1 MTTDD
6 PIYLDFNATT
16 PIDPQVVE
24 AMLPYLRTHF
34 GNPSSGHVYGH
45 RAREA
50 VERARAQVAALVGA
64 VPEEIVFTGSGTE
77 ANNMALRGAACA
89 HDRPGRMACSAI
101 EHPAVEKPCRF
112 LGLRGWAI
120 APIPVDET
128 GVIDMHAADA
138 AIPRGTVMV
147 SVMHSNNEVGT
158 IQPIRE
164 LADLAHSRGA
174 LMHTDAAQSV
184 GKVAIDVNDLG
195 VDVLTIVG
203 HKFYAPKGVGALYIR
218 KGAAIAPTSFG
229 GGQEGG
235 MRPGTENVA
244 LIVALGAACEIAGR
258 RLAEDEPRLRT
269 MRDRL
274 WSQLQE
280 DISGILLNGHPERR
294 LPNTLNVSFPG
305 VRGSAVLTA
314 TPSIAASTGS
324 ACHEGEEA
332 ASSVLVAMGYDR
344 NRALG
349 AVRLSVGRTTTAEE
363 VDSAAIDLV
372 KAWQHARARTANGG
386 N

>member
-16 PIDPQVVE
+16 PVDPEVVE
-24 AMLPYLRTHF
+24 AMLPFLRTHF

-50 VERARAQVAALVGA
+50 VESARAQVAALVGA
-64 VPEEIVFTGSGTE
+64 QPSEVVFTGSGTE

-89 HDRPGRMACSAI
+89 HDRGGRMACSAI
-101 EHPAVEKPCRF
+101 EHPAIAKPCQF

-120 APIPVDET
+120 ATIPVDET
-128 GVIDMHAADA
+128 GLIDMQAADA
-138 AIPRGTVMV
+138 AIRRGTVMV
-147 SVMHSNNEVGT
+147 SVMHSNNEIGT
-158 IQPIRE
+158 IQPIRA

-184 GKVAIDVNDLG
+184 GKVPVNVNDFG
-195 VDVLTIVG
+195 VDALTIVG
-203 HKFYAPKGVGALYIR
+203 HKLYAPKGIGALYIR

-258 RLAEDEPRLRT
+258 NLAEDELRLR
-269 MRDRL
+269 MLRGRL
-274 WSQLQE
+274 WSRLQA
-280 DISGILLNGHPERR
+280 DIPGIRLNGHPERC

-314 TPSIAASTGS
+314 APGIAASTGS

-332 ASSVLVAMGYDR
+332 PSSVLAAMGCDR
-344 NRALG
+344 DRALG

-363 VDSAAIDLV
+363 VDSAAADLV
-372 KAWQHARARTANGG
+372 TAWQHARARTANGG

>member
-16 PIDPQVVE
+16 PIDPEVVE
-24 AMLPYLRTHF
+24 AMLPFLHTHF
-34 GNPSSGHVYGH
+34 GNPSSGHIFGH

-50 VERARAQVAALVGA
+50 VERARAQVAALIGA
-64 VPEEIVFTGSGTE
+64 TPEEIVFTGSGTE

-89 HDRPGRMACSAI
+89 HDRGGRMACSAI
-101 EHPAVEKPCRF
+101 EHPAVAKPCQF
-112 LGLRGWAI
+112 LGMRGWAI
-120 APIPVDET
+120 DTIPVDEA
-128 GVIDMHAADA
+128 GLIDMQAADV
-138 AIPRGTVMV
+138 AIRRGTVMV

-158 IQPIRE
+158 IQPIRD

-174 LMHTDAAQSV
+174 LTHTDAAQSV
-184 GKVAIDVNDLG
+184 GKVAIDVNNLG
-195 VDVLTIVG
+195 VDALTIVG
-203 HKFYAPKGVGALYIR
+203 HKLYAPKGVGALYIR

-244 LIVALGAACEIAGR
+244 LVVALGAACEVASR
-258 RLAEDEPRLRT
+258 HLAEDEHRLR
-269 MRDRL
+269 MLRDRL
-274 WSQLQE
+274 WSQLQA
-280 DISGILLNGHPERR
+280 DVPGIRLNGHSERR

-314 TPSIAASTGS
+314 APNIAASTGS

-332 ASSVLVAMGYDR
+332 PSSVLAAMGCDR
-344 NRALG
+344 DQALG
-349 AVRLSVGRTTTAEE
+349 AVRLSVGRATTVETT
-363 VDSAAIDLV
+363 DIAAADLM
-372 KAWQHARARTANGG
+372 KAWQHVLVRSTNGVK
-386 N
+386 

>member
-1 MTTDD
+1 MTDD

-16 PIDPQVVE
+16 PIDPEVVE

-50 VERARAQVAALVGA
+50 IECARVQVAALIGA
-64 VPEEIVFTGSGTE
+64 APEEIVFTGSGTE

-101 EHPAVEKPCRF
+101 EHPAVEKPCQF

-120 APIPVDET
+120 ATIPVDAA
-128 GVIDMHAADA
+128 GVIDMQAADA
-138 AIPRGTVMV
+138 AIPRSTVMV

-158 IQPIRE
+158 IQPIRA
-164 LADLAHSRGA
+164 LADLAHSKGA

-184 GKVAIDVNDLG
+184 GKVKVDVNDLG
-195 VDVLTIVG
+195 VDALTIVG
-203 HKFYAPKGVGALYIR
+203 HKLYAPKGVGALYICR
-218 KGAAIAPTSFG
+218 GAAIAPTVFG
-229 GGQEGG
+229 GGQEGA

-258 RLAEDEPRLRT
+258 RLAEDESRLR
-269 MRDRL
+269 MLRDRL
-274 WSQLQE
+274 WSRLQAGVPS
-280 DISGILLNGHPERR
+280 ICLNGHPERR

-332 ASSVLVAMGYDR
+332 PSSVLAAMGCDR
-344 NRALG
+344 CRALG
-349 AVRLSVGRTTTAEE
+349 AVRLSVGRTTTGEE
-363 VDSAAIDLV
+363 IDRATEALTQ
-372 KAWQHARARTANGG
+372 AWCQASGSK
-386 N
+386 

>member
-16 PIDPQVVE
+16 PIDPEVIE

-50 VERARAQVAALVGA
+50 VDRARAQVAALIGA
-64 VPEEIVFTGSGTE
+64 NPSEIVFTGSGTE
-77 ANNMALRGAACA
+77 ANNMALWGAACA
-89 HDRPGRMACSAI
+89 HDRGGRMACSAI
-101 EHPAVEKPCRF
+101 EHPAVAKPCQF

-120 APIPVDET
+120 ADIPVDAT
-128 GVIDMHAADA
+128 GVINMQAAETVVR
-138 AIPRGTVMV
+138 RGTVMV

-158 IQPIRE
+158 IQPIRD

-184 GKVAIDVNDLG
+184 GKVKVDVNEFG
-195 VDVLTIVG
+195 VDALTIVG
-203 HKFYAPKGVGALYIR
+203 HKLYAPKGVGALYIR

-244 LIVALGAACEIAGR
+244 LIVALGAACEIAER
-258 RLAEDEPRLRT
+258 RLAEDEPHLR
-269 MRDRL
+269 MLRDRL
-274 WSQLQE
+274 WDRLQAGVP
-280 DISGILLNGHPERR
+280 GICLNGHPERR
-294 LPNTLNVSFPG
+294 LPNTLNVSFPD
-305 VRGSAVLTA
+305 VRGSAILTTA
-314 TPSIAASTGS
+314 PGIAASTGS

-332 ASSVLVAMGYDR
+332 PSSVLAAMGCDR
-344 NRALG
+344 DRALG

-363 VDSAAIDLV
+363 MDSVAAGLV
-372 KAWQHARARTANGG
+372 KAWQHVQARTTG
-386 N
+386 

>member
-16 PIDPQVVE
+16 PIDAEVVE
-24 AMLPYLRTHF
+24 AILPFLRTHF

-50 VERARAQVAALVGA
+50 VEHARAQVATLIGA
-64 VPEEIVFTGSGTE
+64 APEEIIFTGSGTE

-112 LGLRGWAI
+112 LGLQGWAI
-120 APIPVDET
+120 ATIPVDET
-128 GVIDMHAADA
+128 GIIDMQAADA

-184 GKVAIDVNDLG
+184 GKVKVDVNDLG
-195 VDVLTIVG
+195 VDALTIVG
-203 HKFYAPKGVGALYIR
+203 HKLYAPKGVGALYIR
-218 KGAAIAPTSFG
+218 KGTAIAPTSFG

-235 MRPGTENVA
+235 MRPGTESVA

-258 RLAEDEPRLRT
+258 RLAEDESRLR
-269 MRDRL
+269 MLRDRL
-274 WSQLQE
+274 WSRLQAGVP
-280 DISGILLNGHPERR
+280 GILLNGHPERR
-294 LPNTLNVSFPG
+294 LPNTLSVSFPG
-305 VRGSAVLTA
+305 VRGSAVLAA

-332 ASSVLVAMGYDR
+332 ASSVLGAMGCDR
-344 NRALG
+344 DRALG

-363 VDSAAIDLV
+363 VDSAANDLV
-372 KAWQHARARTANGG
+372 KAWQHARARIANGG

>member
-16 PIDPQVVE
+16 PIDPEVVE

-50 VERARAQVAALVGA
+50 VERARTQVAALIGA
-64 VPEEIVFTGSGTE
+64 LPEEIVFTGSGTE

-89 HDRPGRMACSAI
+89 HDRGGRMACSAI
-101 EHPAVEKPCRF
+101 EHPAVGKPCQF

-120 APIPVDET
+120 ATIPVDEA
-128 GVIDMHAADA
+128 GLVDMQAADA
-138 AIPRGTVMV
+138 AIRRGTVMV
-147 SVMHSNNEVGT
+147 SVMHSNNEIGT
-158 IQPIRE
+158 IQPIRA

-184 GKVAIDVNDLG
+184 GKVSVNVNDLG
-195 VDVLTIVG
+195 VDALTVVG
-203 HKFYAPKGVGALYIR
+203 HKLYAPKGVGALYIR
-218 KGAAIAPTSFG
+218 TGAAIAPTSFG

-244 LIVALGAACEIAGR
+244 LIVALGAACEIADR
-258 RLAEDEPRLRT
+258 NLAGDKPRLRALC
-269 MRDRL
+269 DRL
-274 WSQLQE
+274 WSRLQA
-280 DISGILLNGHPERR
+280 DIPGILLNGHFEQR

-305 VRGSAVLTA
+305 VRGSAILTA
-314 TPSIAASTGS
+314 APNLAASTGS

-332 ASSVLVAMGYDR
+332 PSSVLAAMGCDR
-344 NRALG
+344 ERALG
-349 AVRLSVGRTTTAEE
+349 AVRLSIGRTTTSEE
-363 VDSAAIDLV
+363 VDAAAADLT
-372 KAWQHARARTANGG
+372 KAWQHVRVCTANGG
-386 N
+386 T

>member
-1 MTTDD
+1 
-6 PIYLDFNATT
+6 I
-16 PIDPQVVE
+16 
-24 AMLPYLRTHF
+24 
-34 GNPSSGHVYGH
+34 
-45 RAREA
+45 
-50 VERARAQVAALVGA
+50 AA
-64 VPEEIVFTGSGTE
+64 
-77 ANNMALRGAACA
+77 
-89 HDRPGRMACSAI
+89 
-101 EHPAVEKPCRF
+101 
-112 LGLRGWAI
+112 
-120 APIPVDET
+120 IPVDET
-128 GVIDMHAADA
+128 GMIDMHAADA

-244 LIVALGAACEIAGR
+244 LIAALGAACEIAEH
-258 RLAEDEPRLRT
+258 RLAEDEPHLRIL
-269 MRDRL
+269 RDRL
-274 WSQLQE
+274 WDRLQAGVP
-280 DISGILLNGHPERR
+280 GILLNGHSERR

-314 TPSIAASTGS
+314 TPGIAASTGS

-332 ASSVLVAMGYDR
+332 PSSVLAAMGCNRD
-344 NRALG
+344 RALG
-349 AVRLSVGRTTTAEE
+349 AVRLSVGRTTTAEG
-363 VDSAAIDLV
+363 VDTAAADLV
-372 KAWQHARARTANGG
+372 KAWQHVRARTTG
-386 N
+386 

>member
-16 PIDPQVVE
+16 PIDPEVVD
-24 AMLPYLRTHF
+24 AMLPFLRTHF

-50 VERARAQVAALVGA
+50 VEHARAQVAAVIGA
-64 VPEEIVFTGSGTE
+64 APEEIIFTGSGTE
-77 ANNMALRGAACA
+77 ANNMAIRGAACA

-101 EHPAVEKPCRF
+101 EHPAVEKPCQF

-120 APIPVDET
+120 ATIPVDAA
-128 GVIDMHAADA
+128 GVIDMQAADA

-158 IQPIRE
+158 IQPIRA

-184 GKVAIDVNDLG
+184 GKVPIDVNDLG
-195 VDVLTIVG
+195 VDALTIVG
-203 HKFYAPKGVGALYIR
+203 HKLYAPKGVGALYIR
-218 KGAAIAPTSFG
+218 KGGIIAPTVFG

-258 RLAEDEPRLRT
+258 RLAEDEPRLR
-269 MRDRL
+269 MLRDRL
-274 WSQLQE
+274 WSRLQAGVP
-280 DISGILLNGHPERR
+280 GILLNGHPERR

-332 ASSVLVAMGYDR
+332 PSSVLAAMGCDR
-344 NRALG
+344 DRALG
-349 AVRLSVGRTTTAEE
+349 AVRLSVGRTTTAED
-363 VDSAAIDLV
+363 VDSAAADLV
-372 KAWQHARARTANGG
+372 KAWQHVRARTTG
-386 N
+386 

>member
-147 SVMHSNNEVGT
+147 SVMHSNNEVCT

-280 DISGILLNGHPERR
+280 DISGILLNGHPERC